1 MIPAFSLF
9 GRVYTVYQFCALA
22 GILFTLFFIYFLA
35 MKIGKDEVTALFMLL
50 IAAPGVILGGV
61 LLFGLT
67 NLTSILDVIAR
78 REEYATTGAFLS
90 AILNYFSGSVFY
102 GGLLGG
108 MLTGG
113 IYLIRKKDRADY
125 ADLGAVAAPL
135 FHTFGRLG
143 CFLTGCCYGV
153 ESRFGF
159 VYHHATTPNANGI
172 SRFPVQLVEMGLN
185 FALFLLLLSWIRKGK
200 HKGTLL
206 QWYLLIYPIYRF
218 ILEFFRG
225 DDYRGFLFGLS
236 TSQII
241 SLLILLGN
249 LIIAL
254 KRRKKQSIPG
264 ECSA

>member
-1 MIPAFSLF
+1 MIPNFSVF
-9 GRVYTVYQFCALA
+9 GKVYSAYQVCALV
-22 GILFTLFFIYFLA
+22 GILFTLFFIMFLA
-35 MKIGKDEVTALFMLL
+35 KKVGKNDSTAMNMLL
-50 IAAPGVILGGV
+50 IAAPGVILGGI
-61 LLFGLT
+61 LLYGIT
-67 NLTSILDVIAR
+67 NLSSILDVIAR
-78 REEYATTGAFLS
+78 REEYATTGQFLS
-90 AILNYFSGSVFY
+90 AIIYYFKGSVFY

-113 IYLIRKKDRADY
+113 LYLVRKKDRADY

-143 CFLTGCCYGV
+143 CFLTGCCYGMECKV
-153 ESRFGF
+153 GLI
-159 VYHHATTPNANGI
+159 YHYTTIPGVNGV

-200 HKGTLL
+200 HKGRLL
-206 QWYLLIYPIYRF
+206 QWYLLIYPVYRF

-241 SLLILLGN
+241 SILILAGN
-249 LIIAL
+249 LIVTL
-254 KRRKKQSIPG
+254 CRKKTPAQSND
-264 ECSA
+264 

>member
-1 MIPAFSLF
+1 MIPDFSIF
-9 GRVYTVYQFCALA
+9 GRVFSAYQLIALA
-22 GILFTLFFIYFLA
+22 GILFTLFFTYFLA
-35 MKIGKDEVTALFMLL
+35 KKMGKDEITAMFMLL
-50 IAAPGVILGGV
+50 IAAPGVIIGGV
-61 LLFGLT
+61 LLFGVT
-67 NLTSILDVIAR
+67 NLTSILEVIAHR
-78 REEYATTGAFLS
+78 DAYATTGAFLK

-113 IYLIRKKDRADY
+113 LYLIRKKDRADY
-125 ADLGAVAAPL
+125 SDLGAVAAPL
-135 FHTFGRLG
+135 FHSFGRLG

-153 ESRFGF
+153 ESKFGF
-159 VYHHATTPNANGI
+159 VYHYATTPNANGI

-185 FALFLLLLSWIRKGK
+185 LALFFLLLSWLRKGK
-200 HKGTLL
+200 HKGKLL
-206 QWYLLIYPIYRF
+206 QWYLLIYPVYRF

-249 LIIAL
+249 LIFTL
-254 KRRKKQSIPG
+254 CRKKKPSVSTNP
-264 ECSA
+264 EK

>member
-1 MIPAFSLF
+1 MVPAFEIF
-9 GRVYTVYQFCALA
+9 GKVFSAYQLVVVA
-22 GILFTLFFIYFLA
+22 GILFTLFFTYFLA
-35 MKIGKDEVTALFMLL
+35 KKVGKDEITAMNMLL
-50 IAAPGVILGGV
+50 IAAPGVLIGGV

-67 NLTSILDVIAR
+67 NLSSIMEIVAH
-78 REEYATTGAFLS
+78 REKFATTGAFLK

-113 IYLIRKKDRADY
+113 LYLIRKKDRADY
-125 ADLGAVAAPL
+125 SDLGAVATPL

-153 ESRFGF
+153 ESRFGV
-159 VYHHATTPNANGI
+159 VYHHAVTPNANGV
-172 SRFPVQLVEMGLN
+172 SRFPIQLVEMGLN
-185 FALFLLLLSWIRKGK
+185 FALFLLLLFWIRKGK
-200 HKGTLL
+200 HKGKLL
-206 QWYLLIYPIYRF
+206 QWYLLIYPVYRF

-249 LIIAL
+249 LIFTL
-254 KRRKKQSIPG
+254 CRKKPQPKPTV
-264 ECSA
+264 E

>member
-1 MIPAFSLF
+1 MIPNFSVF
-9 GRVYTVYQFCALA
+9 GRVFSAYQICAVA
-22 GILFTLFFIYFLA
+22 GILFTLFFTMYLA
-35 MKIGKDEVTALFMLL
+35 KKVGKSEDTAMFMLL
-50 IAAPGVILGGV
+50 IAAPGVVLGGV

-67 NLTSILDVIAR
+67 NLPSILDVIAH
-78 REEYATTGAFLS
+78 REEYETTRQFLL
-90 AILNYFSGSVFY
+90 AIINYFSGSVFY

-108 MLTGG
+108 ILFAGL
-113 IYLIRKKDRADY
+113 YLIRKKDRVDY

-135 FHTFGRLG
+135 FHSFGRLG

-153 ESRFGF
+153 ECKIGF
-159 VYHHATTPNANGI
+159 VYHHATTPNANDI

-200 HKGTLL
+200 HKGRLL
-206 QWYLLIYPIYRF
+206 QWYLLIYPVYRF

-241 SLLILLGN
+241 SILILAVN
-249 LIIAL
+249 LIITL
-254 KRRKKQSIPG
+254 CRKKKT
-264 ECSA
+264 A